1 MTETTMTE
9 TTKAETTSVNKPT
22 VLIVDDDPTIRLTIG
37 AYLRGQNFAVMEAAT
52 AREAI
57 ELATRHRPQAIILD
71 VVMPDL
77 DGLQICRQLRECGIQ
92 SPILFLSTDSEL
104 DTRLRGFAYGGDDY
118 LTKPFNMLELGAR
131 LQAILRRH
139 AFVPEFEEILVRGDL
154 SIDVIR
160 RRVIRNGKPID
171 LTPTEFRILLTMARR
186 PGQVFSRDRLLDE
199 LQDEEGYL
207 RNVDPHIARLRAK
220 IEPVPSRPIYVQT
233 VWGQGYKFE
242 YAHAPSTPN

>member
-1 MTETTMTE
+1 MNEAPTTEH
-9 TTKAETTSVNKPT
+9 SKPT
-22 VLIVDDDPTIRLTIG
+22 ILVVDDDPTIRLTVG
-37 AYLRGQNFAVMEAAT
+37 AYLTGQNFTVLEAAT
-52 AREAI
+52 AREAL
-57 ELATRHRPQAIILD
+57 EMVSRQRPQVIVLD

-77 DGLQICRQLRECGIQ
+77 DGLQVCRQIRECGVQ
-92 SPILFLSTDSEL
+92 SPILFLSTDNQLE
-104 DTRLRGFAYGGDDY
+104 TRLKGFASGGDDY

-131 LQAILRRH
+131 IQAILRRH
-139 AFVPEFEEILVRGDL
+139 AYVPEFEDILVRGDL

-160 RRVIRNGKPID
+160 RRVIRHGNPVE

-220 IEPVPSRPIYVQT
+220 IEPTPSRPMYVQT

-242 YAHAPSTPN
+242 YPNM

>member
-1 MTETTMTE
+1 MTEATATKSAATTP
-9 TTKAETTSVNKPT
+9 AAAQSKP
-22 VLIVDDDPTIRLTIG
+22 VILLVDDDPTIRLTVG
-37 AYLRGQNFAVMEAAT
+37 AYLSAKNFTVLEAAT
-52 AREAI
+52 AREALEI
-57 ELATRHRPQAIILD
+57 VSRQRPQAIILD

-77 DGLQICRQLRECGIQ
+77 DGLQICRQIRDCGVQ
-92 SPILFLSTDSEL
+92 SPILFLSTDSQL
-104 DTRLRGFAYGGDDY
+104 DTRLQSFACGGDDY
-118 LTKPFNMLELGAR
+118 LTKPFSMLELGAR
-131 LQAILRRH
+131 IQAILRRH
-139 AFVPEFEEILVRGDL
+139 AYVPDIEEILVRGDL

-160 RRVIRNGKPID
+160 RRVIRDGKPID

-220 IEPVPSRPIYVQT
+220 IEPMPSRPIYVQT

-242 YAHAPSTPN
+242 YPTLHQS

>member
-1 MTETTMTE
+1 MTNAMTEPAKT
-9 TTKAETTSVNKPT
+9 T
-22 VLIVDDDPTIRLTIG
+22 VLIVDDDPTIRLTVG
-37 AYLRGQNFAVMEAAT
+37 AYLSGQGFTVLEAAT
-52 AREAI
+52 GREAI
-57 ELATRHRPQAIILD
+57 ETATKHRPQAIILD
-71 VVMPDL
+71 VILPDL
-77 DGLQICRQLRECGIQ
+77 DGLQICRLLRECNIQ
-92 SPILFLSTDSEL
+92 SPILFLSTDTEL
-104 DTRLRGFAYGGDDY
+104 DTRLRGFSYGGDDF

-139 AFVPEFEEILVRGDL
+139 AIVPDIEEVIVRGDL

-160 RRVIRNGKPID
+160 RRVIRNGKSIE
-171 LTPTEFRILLTMARR
+171 LTPTEFRILLTLARR

-220 IEPVPSRPIYVQT
+220 IEPIPGRPTYVQT

-242 YAHAPSTPN
+242 YANS